1 MEIFTHSRYWDEGV
15 YISDL
20 LKNYFEKNG
29 HIVHKICDNKIS
41 KIPNIKYDI
50 AFGWGLSNTLK
61 HVRDEL
67 NVPTLVFDLGM
78 IKRTETPMTNDGY
91 FRCGIYDEK
100 WLNIDKR
107 GDSSRFDEL
116 CLDYG
121 DYSKKDGLIA
131 FMGQIPGDVSHGMGE
146 DDLISWSRR
155 IIVKLNEKYPNQ
167 IVYKPHPH
175 AAHMSKQKLFMDQLS
190 QMGVM
195 VDRSTNRIE
204 TLDVKNKYRCVFSY
218 CSTSLVHFII
228 NGIPVVA
235 SKNSMFHELVSD
247 IDGDW
252 DIDFKPDQEI
262 KQKWFNAMAYSQ
274 WNKEEIS
281 NGLLFNNLKKYL
293 IK

>member
-1 MEIFTHSRYWDEGV
+1 MEIFTHSRYWHQGV
-15 YISDL
+15 YVSDI

-29 HIVHKICDNKIS
+29 HIVHKIHYDDIS

-61 HVRDEL
+61 YVRDEL
-67 NVPTLVFDLGM
+67 NVPILVFDLGM
-78 IKRTETPMTNDGY
+78 IKRTETPITSDGY

-100 WLNIDKR
+100 WLNIDKQN
-107 GDSSRFDEL
+107 DSSRFDEL
-116 CLDYG
+116 GIDFG
-121 DYSKKDGLIA
+121 DFSKKDGLIA
-131 FMGQIPGDVSHGMGE
+131 FMGQVPGDVSHGMDE
-146 DDLISWSRR
+146 DCIIQWSRN
-155 IIVKLNEKYPNQ
+155 IIVKLKEKYPNK
-167 IVYKPHPH
+167 ILYKPHPY
-175 AAHMSKQKLFMDQLS
+175 AANRPKHKLFMNELS
-190 QMGVM
+190 QMGVI

-204 TLDVKNKYRCVFSY
+204 TLNVKNKFRCVFSY

-274 WNKEEIS
+274 WNKREIS
-281 NGLLFNNLKKYL
+281 TGLLFDNLKKYI